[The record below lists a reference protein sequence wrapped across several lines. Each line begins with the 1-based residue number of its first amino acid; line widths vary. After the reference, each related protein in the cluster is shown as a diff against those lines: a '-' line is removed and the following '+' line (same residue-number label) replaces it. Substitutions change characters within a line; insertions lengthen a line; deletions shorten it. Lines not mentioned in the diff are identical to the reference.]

1 MRRQLRADAAM
12 AVTILVLA
20 AALAASGLVVLQRWL
35 QQDHL
40 RRAFGF
46 EDGLGALAAI
56 VGAAVVIWWLVS
68 LLLAVLSGLLALN
81 GRRRSAEL
89 TARLSPRFMRRL
101 VLALLGFNLLATPL
115 AQASEPPV
123 SPLWQPGDQVA
134 SAPAQP
140 PSVSPLWQPQAPLVS
155 PGPLAR
161 PESRSFFARSI
172 AAGGPRTASPT
183 GTGTGTTVA
192 DPAAR
197 SGTGTPP
204 VPTVGSGT
212 GTPPVPTP
220 GSGSGAAAPGAASG
234 TRPVIG
240 PGTDVVVRS
249 GDTLWTLAAEQL
261 GPLAT
266 DLEIAEQW
274 PRWFQLNRAVIG
286 DDPSLL
292 LPGQILRAP

>member
-89 TARLSPRFMRRL
+89 TAHLSPRFMRRL

-123 SPLWQPGDQVA
+123 SPLWPGDQVA

-183 GTGTGTTVA
+183 GTGTSSATAPGPTA
-192 DPAAR
+192 
-197 SGTGTPP
+197 GLETGS
-204 VPTVGSGT
+204 PT
-212 GTPPVPTP
+212 VPTP
-220 GSGSGAAAPGAASG
+220 GSGSGAAAVPGATSG

-240 PGTDVVVRS
+240 RGADVVVRS

>member
-183 GTGTGTTVA
+183 GTGASSATAPGPTA
-192 DPAAR
+192 GP
-197 SGTGTPP
+197 GTGTPI
-204 VPTVGSGT
+204 
-212 GTPPVPTP
+212 VPTP
-220 GSGSGAAAPGAASG
+220 GSGSRAATAPGAASG

>member
-56 VGAAVVIWWLVS
+56 VGAAAVIWWLVS

-123 SPLWQPGDQVA
+123 SPLWQPGDQMA

-161 PESRSFFARSI
+161 PESRSFFARSVG
-172 AAGGPRTASPT
+172 ADDLRAASPT
-183 GTGTGTTVA
+183 VAGTGTPTA
-192 DPAAR
+192 DLAAGP
-197 SGTGTPP
+197 GTGTPP
-204 VPTVGSGT
+204 VPTSGSG
-212 GTPPVPTP
+212 P
-220 GSGSGAAAPGAASG
+220 GAAAPGATSG